1 MTGDEDLNVVEVIR
15 EAGEYDQAVLEDT
28 GDRLIE
34 MLKWLG
40 FGDWPWGNI
49 IAAVIIGVVMLY
61 ILFNATG
68 GRKD

>member
-15 EAGEYDQAVLEDT
+15 EAGEYDHTVLNDA
-28 GDRLIE
+28 GDQL
-34 MLKWLG
+34 MGLLKSLG

-61 ILFNATG
+61 ILLNVTG
-68 GRKD
+68 GGKR